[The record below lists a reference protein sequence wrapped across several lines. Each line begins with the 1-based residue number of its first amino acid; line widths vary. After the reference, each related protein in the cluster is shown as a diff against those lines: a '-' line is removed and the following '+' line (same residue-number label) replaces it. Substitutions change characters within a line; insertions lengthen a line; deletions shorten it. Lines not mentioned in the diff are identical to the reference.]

1 MSPNSASEEAG
12 VEAQTEQHTVQ
23 EPLTED
29 TPQEPAVPESSPD
42 HTDQDVIAAEPALAE
57 SEQSPA
63 SDRPATEVSEAVS
76 KSAHQNFVLR
86 FRDRRYTCFPET
98 MLMNNRLLSSKILW
112 RWLINPKLI

>member
-42 HTDQDVIAAEPALAE
+42 HIDQDVIAAEPALAE

-63 SDRPATEVSEAVS
+63 SDTPATEVSEAVS
-76 KSAHQNFVLR
+76 KKYALKICFVALGSSLHIILR
-86 FRDRRYTCFPET
+86 GHAYE
-98 MLMNNRLLSSKILW
+98 S
-112 RWLINPKLI
+112 